1 MSFPDPQIRKLK
13 ARLKP
18 QHVKMREADGV
29 TLHYLEGWHVVAEAN
44 RIFGFDGWDREIL
57 ANSCVWTKQ
66 MSARYCAA
74 YVAKVRI
81 TVRAGD
87 HLVIREGSGAGE
99 SNEASPGQA
108 HDRAAKAAETDATK
122 RALTTFGNCF
132 GLTLYA
138 GNLLNDRAAA
148 GKSNKTASEAK
159 QEPQTLT
166 RSNGSSHDHEF
177 PHKTVAATI
186 QETSSMPYSEAS
198 PSLESTHESVNE
210 QGKKSV
216 VDKSTLAIPEPRRI
230 RDPDHLK
237 FVAELPCIICGR
249 EPCEAHHLRYVQP
262 RALGRKSSDAYAV
275 PLCALHHRELH
286 ARGNERAWWVAKGRD
301 PLPIADELWRQS
313 AGKRLGE
320 PKLDEVLSRHS
331 ALTPTSLSNSE

>member
-1 MSFPDPQIRKLK
+1 MSFSDPQIRKLK

-18 QHVKMREADGV
+18 QHIKMRDADGLK
-29 TLHYLEGWHVVAEAN
+29 LHYLEGWHVMAEAN
-44 RIFGFDGWDREIL
+44 RIFGFAGWDREIL

-66 MSARYCAA
+66 MGVRYCAA

-81 TVRAGD
+81 TVRAGEI
-87 HLVIREGSGAGE
+87 LVIREGSGAGE

-138 GNLLNDRAAA
+138 GNLSNDRDGRALRSAA
-148 GKSNKTASEAK
+148 GKSNGTAPQAN
-159 QEPQTLT
+159 QESQSLT
-166 RSNGSSHDHEF
+166 RSNGSSHDHEL
-177 PHKTVAATI
+177 PHNTVAATI
-186 QETSSMPYSEAS
+186 QETLSMQHSEAS
-198 PSLESTHESVNE
+198 LSLESTHESANE
-210 QGKKSV
+210 QGEKSV

-230 RDPDHLK
+230 RDPEHLR
-237 FVAELPCIICGR
+237 FVAEQPCMICGR

-262 RALGRKSSDAYAV
+262 RALGRKSSDAYTV

-286 ARGNERAWWVAKGRD
+286 ARGNERAWWSAKGRD
-301 PLPIADELWRQS
+301 PLPIADQLWRQS
-313 AGKRLGE
+313 VGKKGLEAKPSG
-320 PKLDEVLSRHS
+320 VFG
-331 ALTPTSLSNSE
+331 